1 MKNTKAHNDTE
12 LFTPVKSFRAMA
24 HHVIIKH
31 QQNKIP
37 LVMKQRSVE
46 LFSSANTVYEYSHR
60 GTVFEL
66 YILIYL
72 V

>member
-12 LFTPVKSFRAMA
+12 LFTPVKSFRAVA
-24 HHVIIKH
+24 HHVIMKH

-37 LVMKQRSVE
+37 LVIKEQSVE
-46 LFSSANTVYEYSHR
+46 LISSANTVDEYSHR

-66 YILIYL
+66 YTLI
-72 V
+72 